1 MTGLTRPT
9 RLTGLGRLAAVLRER
24 AREDVAA
31 VLLRDPAARSR
42 LEVVLVTPGLHAVWL
57 HRLAHALWVSGP
69 AGRLP
74 ARLVAHWARRRTG
87 VEIHPGARIGRRLV
101 IDHGTGVVI
110 GETAVVGDDV
120 LLFHGTTLGG
130 RVVTVDDA
138 RQARRHPTVGDGAV
152 VGAGAT
158 VLGPV
163 HVGRGARVGAGAVV
177 LVDVP
182 DGATAVGVPAAVLP
196 ARLEVPQ
203 EPSGA

>member
-1 MTGLTRPT
+1 VT
-9 RLTGLGRLAAVLRER
+9 RLSRLTATLRER

-87 VEIHPGARIGRRLV
+87 VEIHPGARVGRRLV
-101 IDHGTGVVI
+101 IDHGMGVVI

-130 RVVTVDDA
+130 RVVTVDDK
-138 RQARRHPTVGDGAV
+138 RQARRHPSVGDGAV
-152 VGAGAT
+152 IGAGAT

-182 DGATAVGVPAAVLP
+182 DGATAVGVPAKVLP
-196 ARLEVPQ
+196 ARLQVPQ

>member
-1 MTGLTRPT
+1 MT
-9 RLTGLGRLAAVLRER
+9 RLTRLTRQTATWRER

-42 LEVVLVTPGLHAVWL
+42 LEVLLVTPGLHAVWL
-57 HRLAHALWVSGP
+57 HRLAHALWTSGP
-69 AGRLP
+69 GGRLP

-101 IDHGTGVVI
+101 IDHGMGVVI

-130 RVVTVDDA
+130 RVTTVDDQQ
-138 RQARRHPTVGDGAV
+138 QARRHPSVGDGAV
-152 VGAGAT
+152 IGAGAT

-163 HVGRGARVGAGAVV
+163 HVGDGARVGAGAVV

-182 DGATAVGVPAAVLP
+182 AGATAVGVPARVLLP
-196 ARLEVPQ
+196 TRPGEPQ
-203 EPSGA
+203 EASGP